1 MPHIRKRK
9 KQSKIPTQSIND
21 KASCDIVLSFERHC
35 VTLSGDGLSE
45 PKRKKGPE
53 SFSTSFF
60 QSYKDFNDLS
70 DNRQR
75 VVTEPLR
82 VHSNIS

>member
-35 VTLSGDGLSE
+35 VTLSGDGPSE
-45 PKRKKGPE
+45 PNSKKVQEKGPLQNNFVNLIKTFKI
-53 SFSTSFF
+53 SLTI
-60 QSYKDFNDLS
+60 
-70 DNRQR
+70 DN
-75 VVTEPLR
+75 VL
-82 VHSNIS
+82 